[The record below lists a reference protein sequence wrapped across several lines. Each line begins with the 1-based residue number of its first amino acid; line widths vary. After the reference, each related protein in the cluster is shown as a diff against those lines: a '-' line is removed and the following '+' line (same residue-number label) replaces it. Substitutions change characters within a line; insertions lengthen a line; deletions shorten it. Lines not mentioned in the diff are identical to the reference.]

1 MRLRTKNQLASGGT
15 VGGVSN
21 FILEASEACTN
32 FILEASEACSGEEI
46 QYQLLF
52 FDRVGPLA
60 VLFRVRC
67 LP

>member
-1 MRLRTKNQLASGGT
+1 MRSRTKNQLASGGT
-15 VGGVSN
+15 VGGVS
-21 FILEASEACTN
+21 N

-60 VLFRVRC
+60 VLFRVHC